1 VRLFLVITVS
11 IFLLFSCQKENLEN
25 KLMHKWKYISV
36 TKQVIFQPTTY
47 WSFNESSV
55 FVTDSATA
63 DTVLFGDYFLK
74 NNFMIISGANST
86 MKGGELFKGNFQV
99 LQLNDSIMILVRKED
114 GDGLIYHEFVKA
126 K

>member
-36 TKQVIFQPTTY
+36 TKPVIFQPTTY

>member
-1 VRLFLVITVS
+1 
-11 IFLLFSCQKENLEN
+11 
-25 KLMHKWKYISV
+25 
-36 TKQVIFQPTTY
+36 
-47 WSFNESSV
+47 
-55 FVTDSATA
+55 
-63 DTVLFGDYFLK
+63 
-74 NNFMIISGANST
+74 MIISGANST